1 MLRPCQGVGEGGQC
15 PSTFAQLTPIL
26 FNKNT
31 AWVSQE
37 GSARMHLRAPKIS
50 NFLGKLPPDSLRRH
64 QNQSCWIISMPPHF
78 FLASYPSACMDL
90 WNEDTEEDEQ
100 N

>member
-1 MLRPCQGVGEGGQC
+1 MLRPCQGGRRRGAVPLHFC
-15 PSTFAQLTPIL
+15 TAHSYT

-64 QNQSCWIISMPPHF
+64 QNQPCWIISMPPHF

-90 WNEDTEEDEQ
+90 WNEDAEEDEQ